1 MSDIPPDIS
10 GPSPANPDEK
20 TLAVIMHVLC
30 LVGFPV
36 IGPLV
41 IWLAKKDQSPYID
54 AQGRELLNFHI
65 SYLIYFFI
73 AFLLVFVLIGM
84 LILPVLGL
92 VTVIFIILGIVRATE
107 GRIYRFPFTFRFL

>member
-1 MSDIPPDIS
+1 MNEIPPVTTD
-10 GPSPANPDEK
+10 PLPASQDEK

-41 IWLAKKDQSPYID
+41 IWLSKKDQSPYID

-65 SYLIYFFI
+65 SYVIYFFVAI
-73 AFLLVFVLIGM
+73 LSIIVLIGM
-84 LILPVLGL
+84 LLVPVLAIA
-92 VTVIFIILGIVRATE
+92 TVIFIILGIVRATE
-107 GRIYRFPFTFRFL
+107 GRIYRFPFTIRFL